1 MGRNQKQ
8 LADQIAKEM
17 GLTLRQ
23 GREFLSRLLELVRED
38 LVTTERCE
46 LRGLGT
52 FAVYAR
58 PARKTTHPV
67 TGEPVKIPARR
78 GIRYRTSKQLK
89 EMLNTKP
96 TRKKAAPKA
105 KKGE

>member
-52 FAVYAR
+52 FAVYSR

-67 TGEPVKIPARR
+67 SGEPVKIPARR

-89 EMLNTKP
+89 EMLNSKP
-96 TRKKAAPKA
+96 VKKAKAPAKA
-105 KKGE
+105 K

>member
-38 LVTTERCE
+38 LVQTERCE

-52 FAVYAR
+52 FAVYTR
-58 PARKTTHPV
+58 PPRKTTHPKSR
-67 TGEPVKIPARR
+67 EPVNIPARR
-78 GIRYRTSKQLK
+78 GIRYRTSKLLK
-89 EMLNTKP
+89 EMLNAKATK
-96 TRKKAAPKA
+96 KPKA
-105 KKGE
+105 KNK